1 MNTRKLLEYGGL
13 LAGVVLIAFGIGAL
27 WLSFDAR
34 STVQDEL
41 AREQIVGGD
50 DMSPGRHPARDR
62 RGWPGRLRSR
72 LRRRR
77 RGDRHRDE
85 ARCFSQYMRIH
96 ALEGSGGLT
105 YAQMGRFLAADDP
118 ENPAG
123 TSDEAAAL
131 TDEEGNPV
139 PNQARNTWV
148 TATALSTALNQSYMA
163 AAARAVRHRRRDRAR
178 SSPASASWCSRSAAH
193 FATPTPPRQ
202 QASRRRLSRSR
213 TDSPPPPAS
222 CAGSPIPRSAA
233 RRFFSASRRPSR
245 PGRRRRPPR

>member
-34 STVQDEL
+34 STVTDEL
-41 AREQIVGGD
+41 SREQIVGGD
-50 DMSPGRHPARDR
+50 DMTPTAIQAGIDEAGLTGVSAPSCSVAGEEIDT
-62 RGWPGRLRSR
+62 GS
-72 LRRRR
+72 
-77 RGDRHRDE
+77 E
-85 ARCFSQYMRIH
+85 ARCFSQYLRIH

-105 YAQMGRFLAADDP
+105 DAQMGRFLAADDP

-163 AAARAVRHRRRDRAR
+163 QQLALFGIVVGFALVLAGIGFLVLALGGALRHSDATEAASVKK
-178 SSPASASWCSRSAAH
+178 AAI
-193 FATPTPPRQ
+193 A
-202 QASRRRLSRSR
+202 
-213 TDSPPPPAS
+213 
-222 CAGSPIPRSAA
+222 
-233 RRFFSASRRPSR
+233 
-245 PGRRRRPPR
+245 